1 MVPFSQ
7 DYTCTSSVPCPDK
20 LGNCSHHLCCLGCC
34 LHCWWV
40 ARIAADSAVYETGLV
55 IPHCVKP
62 PRPLAMLRPDDPL
75 VLTPF
80 VDRKQLSTLFSVDD
94 SLTVTLFAKQLF
106 ASVSVSLSFVLMK
119 MVESSKVSSRLP
131 LALLLDNTRSVTST
145 SLIECGCH

>member
-1 MVPFSQ
+1 
-7 DYTCTSSVPCPDK
+7 
-20 LGNCSHHLCCLGCC
+20 
-34 LHCWWV
+34 
-40 ARIAADSAVYETGLV
+40 
-55 IPHCVKP
+55 
-62 PRPLAMLRPDDPL
+62 MLRPDDPL